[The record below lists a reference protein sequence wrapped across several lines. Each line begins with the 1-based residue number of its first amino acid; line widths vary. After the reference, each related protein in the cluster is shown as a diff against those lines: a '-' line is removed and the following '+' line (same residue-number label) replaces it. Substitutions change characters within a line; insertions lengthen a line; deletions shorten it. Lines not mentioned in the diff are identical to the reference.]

1 MNEKFL
7 IGLILSIL
15 FGFIAEAIAR
25 NAPGVA
31 VFIGA
36 TLLSQIYW
44 NSFEQ
49 KKKVQV
55 LKSPS
60 KFATEMKMF
69 KK

>member
-1 MNEKFL
+1 MIDKFM
-7 IGLILSIL
+7 IGLILSII

-25 NAPGVA
+25 HSPSVA

-49 KKKVQV
+49 KKKIQ
-55 LKSPS
+55 LIKTES
-60 KFATEMKMF
+60 KFGQEMKVF

>member
-7 IGLILSIL
+7 IGLVLSIV
-15 FGFIAEAIAR
+15 FGFIAEAIVR

-31 VFIGA
+31 IFIGA

-49 KKKVQV
+49 KKKIQII
-55 LKSPS
+55 KTPS

>member
-1 MNEKFL
+1 MNEKFI
-7 IGLILSIL
+7 IGLTLSVV
-15 FGFIAEAIAR
+15 FGFIAKAIAR
-25 NAPGVA
+25 NSPGIA
-31 VFIGA
+31 IFIGA

-49 KKKVQV
+49 KKKIQI
-55 LKSPS
+55 LKTPS

>member
-7 IGLILSIL
+7 IGLVISIV
-15 FGFIAEAIAR
+15 FGFIAEAIAQ

-31 VFIGA
+31 VFIGT